1 MYRLKEKI
9 EYDFESGKWKV
20 PPFLV
25 KSKEVAFPRIRNAM
39 NLVRE
44 EMDQREVVMADTGE
58 VLSQGSYRSDKRKG
72 RNQEGF
78 KSGQQKDSHRSRKR
92 IGKLSTGLADSS
104 IDSAQQ
110 LKQSAPFRNGIR
122 N

>member
-1 MYRLKEKI
+1 
-9 EYDFESGKWKV
+9 
-20 PPFLV
+20 
-25 KSKEVAFPRIRNAM
+25 
-39 NLVRE
+39 
-44 EMDQREVVMADTGE
+44 MADTGE

-92 IGKLSTGLADSS
+92 VGKLSTGLAESS
-104 IDSAQQ
+104 VDSAQQ

-122 N
+122 NQGSADEQVRRFNNDYYASGRPNDASNSSDS